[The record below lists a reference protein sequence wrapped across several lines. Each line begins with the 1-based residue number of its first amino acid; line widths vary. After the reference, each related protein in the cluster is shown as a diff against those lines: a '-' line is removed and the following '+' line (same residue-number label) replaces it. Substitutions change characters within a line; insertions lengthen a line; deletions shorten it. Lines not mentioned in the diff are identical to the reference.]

1 MHIDILPAF
10 LEDKIIIRNLLELC
24 QHDYSEFNGEDVNEH
39 GLFDYPYL
47 DNYWTEEARKP
58 YLVHINGK
66 LAGFVLVRQV
76 EDVRGT
82 WVNSISEFFIL
93 RKYRHQGVGKQVA
106 FWIFNRHPGE
116 WRVAQE
122 KNNLS
127 AQIFWYKIISKYT
140 RGKFQETQD
149 KNWDGPVKTFYSN
162 NNR

>member
-1 MHIDILPAF
+1 MHIDILPAV

-24 QHDYSEFNGEDVNEH
+24 QYDYSEFNAEDMNEH

-47 DNYWTEEARKP
+47 DNYWTEETRKP
-58 YLVHINGK
+58 YLVRIDGK
-66 LAGFVLVRQV
+66 LAGLVLVCQT
-76 EDVRGT
+76 EDDRGT

-93 RKYRHQGVGKQVA
+93 RKYRHQGIGKQVA
-106 FWIFNRHPGE
+106 FWTFNRYPGT

-127 AQIFWYKIISKYT
+127 AQTFWRKIISQYT

-149 KNWDGPVKTFYSN
+149 TTWDGPVQTFCSN